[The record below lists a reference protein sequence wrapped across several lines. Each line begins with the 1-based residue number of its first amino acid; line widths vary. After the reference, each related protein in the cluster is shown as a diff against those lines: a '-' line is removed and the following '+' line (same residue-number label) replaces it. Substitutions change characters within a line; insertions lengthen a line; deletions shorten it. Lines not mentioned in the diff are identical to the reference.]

1 MIGISPSN
9 LAIHM
14 NSLWGLVYTFI
25 FSNFLTIITILLGL
39 LIVSNLL
46 QQKRAP
52 SYTFAWVLLLLFIP
66 LLGIPLYFFFGGR
79 KSERLVRHKK
89 HALEIAAQAAET
101 PTSYLAQS
109 HWSGNAFSL
118 LGNGVD
124 TYKELCKQIKNAK
137 KSIYIMSYIIKSDE
151 IGREIVRLLAEKARQ
166 GLEVKL
172 LLDALGSF
180 GHVHFLTKPLRNAG
194 GAVARFMPVLPLQ
207 TKTSANLRNHRK
219 IAIFDGQRSIIGGQN
234 LDTRFLGTDPDCPN
248 RFFDFSA
255 VIDGPA
261 TESLKRIFIS
271 DWCFASGESP
281 LTYKE
286 TLRYSAKEKG
296 THPVEVIASGPDSQG
311 DPLWEKLVT
320 LVQECREK
328 ITIITPY
335 FIPDDVLFHS
345 LIVKARAGYEVTL
358 VVPIKSNQRLV
369 DFARHYYFRQLQEA
383 GVHILMYT
391 PRMLHAKL
399 FLVDDKIAMMGS
411 ANMDL
416 RSFFVNFE
424 IGVILTTPEPLSE
437 LQTWVDTTILPYCT
451 RYEETKH
458 SHSGPNRRIL
468 ENFSHLFI
476 PLL

>member
-1 MIGISPSN
+1 MIGISPAV
-9 LAIHM
+9 LATYI
-14 NSLWGLVYTFI
+14 NSLWGLVSTYI
-25 FSNFLTIITILLGL
+25 FSHLLTIVTVLLGL
-39 LIVSNLL
+39 LIVSKLL

-52 SYTFAWVLLLLFIP
+52 SYTFAWILLLLFLP
-66 LLGIPLYFFFGGR
+66 LVGIPLYFFFGGR

-89 HALEIAAQAAET
+89 HALEVAAQAAGT
-101 PTSYLAQS
+101 PTSCIAQS
-109 HWSGNAFSL
+109 HWSGNSFTI
-118 LGNGVD
+118 LGNGTE
-124 TYKELCKQIKNAK
+124 TYNELCKQIKDAK
-137 KSIYIMSYIIKSDE
+137 KSIYIMSYLITTDE
-151 IGREIVRLLAEKARQ
+151 IGKEIVRLLAEKARQ
-166 GLEVKL
+166 GVEVKL

-180 GHVHFLTKPLRNAG
+180 GHVFFLTKPLRDAG
-194 GAVARFMPVLPLQ
+194 GKVARFMPVLPFQ

-219 IAIFDGQRSIIGGQN
+219 IAIFDGQTSIVGGQN
-234 LDTRFLGTDPDCPN
+234 LDTRFLGPNAECPN
-248 RFFDFSA
+248 RFLDFSA
-255 VIDGPA
+255 IIDGPA

-271 DWCFASGESP
+271 DWCFAAGESP
-281 LTYKE
+281 LKYQTI
-286 TLRYSAKEKG
+286 LRYHAQEKG
-296 THPVEVIASGPDSQG
+296 NVPVKIIASGPDSQG

-345 LIVKARAGYEVTL
+345 LIVKAKAGYDVTL
-358 VVPIKSNQRLV
+358 VIPLKSNQRLV
-369 DFARHYYFRQLQEA
+369 DFARHYYLRQLQEA

-424 IGVILTTPEPLSE
+424 IGILLDTPEPLAQLKE
-437 LQTWVDTTILPYCT
+437 WTHTVILPNCT
-451 RYEETKH
+451 RYENTKQ

-468 ENFSHLFI
+468 ENFSHLFV